1 MLEDICFYWTN
12 YATYID
18 VQDEPAI
25 STIFLKKIVASNY
38 LLLIEY
44 IRGMLSNQEWSLS
57 RQHQDISEIQIA
69 WAEQRWSDLQSWS
82 RRCSEYCDNLESILD
97 GLGIPF
103 PENQDANI
111 DKDCPSSPNNN
122 NPEWTRS
129 EKDFPLI
136 RRKLVGLK
144 RRSDTLISSLAGLV
158 SILSSRQALKEA
170 TRSLQEAKSVKVLTL
185 LGMMFAPL
193 FFTSGLLSMSA
204 DYLPGAP
211 GFWVYIVVAVPLV
224 GIVFVVV
231 FLVNL
236 GYDGNGDWSVK
247 QWRRSVVVVKRRFR
261 VFVGG

>member
-1 MLEDICFYWTN
+1 MLEDLCFYWTN
-12 YATYID
+12 YASHLD

-44 IRGMLSNQEWSLS
+44 IRGMLSNLEWSLS
-57 RQHQDISEIQIA
+57 RQHQDISEIQIT

-97 GLGIPF
+97 GLGITVS
-103 PENQDANI
+103 EDNANI
-111 DKDCPSSPNNN
+111 DNDLTSPNT
-122 NPEWTRS
+122 EWTRS
-129 EKDFPLI
+129 EKDFRLI
-136 RRKLVGLK
+136 QRKLIGLK

-211 GFWVYIVVAVPLV
+211 GFWIYVAVAAPLV
-224 GIVFVVV
+224 GVVFVVV
-231 FLVNL
+231 FLVGL
-236 GYDGNGDWSVK
+236 GYDGNGDWSRK
-247 QWRRSVVVVKRRFR
+247 QWQRSIAVMKRKIRL
-261 VFVGG
+261 FVGG